1 MLQTIQEHWDEILQL
16 IRYNHNV
23 SLASYDTWLMHLH
36 VKSVDEN
43 AHMVHIAFE
52 NPLYYNSEFV
62 IKHITKNYS
71 SLFQIYIEQVTGFV
85 CEVDIY
91 MEKKEEKVEVSKPK
105 KTIRRKAESE
115 VSSPNSNL
123 NPKYTFDNF
132 VVGSSNEFA
141 HATCLAIAEAPA
153 TKYNPFFIYG
163 GAGLGK
169 THLMHSIGNFII
181 KNDPSQKV
189 MYVTSERF
197 TNELIDSIRSKSAT
211 SVHYFREKYRN
222 NDVLLIDDIQFII
235 GKESTQEEIFHTFN
249 ALHEAGKQI
258 VFSSDRPPRDF
269 ETALEDRLLSRFK
282 AGPIADIK
290 PPNYETRMAILRKKE
305 EIEGYNID
313 NEVIHY
319 IANNITSNIRELEGA
334 LTKVVALGR
343 LNKKEVDLPL
353 AEEALK
359 DLISPNHAQVVT
371 PEVILGMVA
380 DHYGCKTSDILSNKR
395 LKEIIIPRHMV
406 MYLCR
411 QMTDSTLQ
419 SIGKFLGG
427 RDHSTVKSGINNITQ
442 LMENDRELKN
452 TVEVLK
458 KKISFS

>member
-1 MLQTIQEHWDEILQL
+1 MLQTIRDHWNEILQL
-16 IRYNHNV
+16 IRDNHDV
-23 SLASYDTWLMHLH
+23 TRASYETWLEPLH
-36 VKSVDEN
+36 VESVDET
-43 AHMVHIAFE
+43 AHIVHIAIKSPQF
-52 NPLYYNSEFV
+52 YNSKSNV
-62 IKHITKNYS
+62 INHITKKYANF
-71 SLFQIYIEQVTGFV
+71 FQIYIEQITGFSCKV
-85 CEVDIY
+85 HFY
-91 MEKKEEKVEVSKPK
+91 MEEKPGSKKTMKTTKPK
-105 KTIRRKAESE
+105 IEPEA
-115 VSSPNSNL
+115 SSNTYL

-163 GAGLGK
+163 RAGLGK

-189 MYVTSERF
+189 LYVTSEQF
-197 TNELIDSIRSKSAT
+197 TNELIDSIRSKNSAT

-235 GKESTQEEIFHTFN
+235 GKDSTQDEIFHTFN
-249 ALHEAGKQI
+249 ALHESGKQI

-269 ETALEDRLLSRFK
+269 ESALDDRLLSRFM

-305 EIEGYNID
+305 ELEGYNID

-334 LTKVVALGR
+334 LTKVVALSR
-343 LNKKEVDLPL
+343 LNNKEINLAL

-359 DLISPNHAQVVT
+359 DLISPNHTQVVT
-371 PEVILGMVA
+371 PEVILNMVA
-380 DHYGCKTSDILSNKR
+380 DHYNCAASDILSNKR
-395 LKEIIIPRHMV
+395 PKEIIIPRHMV

-427 RDHSTVKSGINNITQ
+427 RDHSTVNSGINNI
-442 LMENDRELKN
+442 LKLIEEDEEIQN

-458 KKISFS
+458 KKLNFS

>member
-1 MLQTIQEHWDEILQL
+1 MLQTIRDKWDDILQL
-16 IRYNHNV
+16 IRDNHDV
-23 SLASYDTWLMHLH
+23 TSASYNTWLKPLH
-36 VKSVDEN
+36 VESVDEN
-43 AHMVHIAFE
+43 AHIVHIAMKSPQF
-52 NPLYYNSEFV
+52 YGSKSTV
-62 IKHITKNYS
+62 INHITKKYS
-71 SLFQIYIEQVTGFV
+71 NFFQIYIEQATGFSCKV
-85 CEVDIY
+85 RFY
-91 MEKKEEKVEVSKPK
+91 MMEEKNSSSPKKPAKPK
-105 KTIRRKAESE
+105 TEPEA
-115 VSSPNSNL
+115 SSLNTNL
-123 NPKYTFDNF
+123 NLKYTFDNF

-197 TNELIDSIRSKSAT
+197 TNELIDSIRSKNSAT

-269 ETALEDRLLSRFK
+269 ETALDDRLLSRFK

-313 NEVIHY
+313 NEIIHY
-319 IANNITSNIRELEGA
+319 IASNITSNIRELEGA
-334 LTKVVALGR
+334 LTKVVALSR
-343 LNKKEVDLPL
+343 LNNKEINLPL

-359 DLISPNHAQVVT
+359 DLISPGHKQAVT
-371 PEVILGMVA
+371 PEVILNMVA
-380 DHYGCKTSDILSNKR
+380 DHYNCSAADILSDKR
-395 LKEIIIPRHMV
+395 PKEIIIPRHMV

-411 QMTDSTLQ
+411 HMTDTTLQ
-419 SIGKFLGG
+419 AIGKFLGG
-427 RDHSTVKSGINNITQ
+427 RDHSTVNSGINNITR
-442 LMENDRELKN
+442 LMEKDEEVKN
-452 TVEVLK
+452 TIEILK
-458 KKISFS
+458 KKINFS